1 MQKKKW
7 SLLNKKFILIKKGK
21 MKNEKGPTFFFK
33 INIHTSI
40 QIMNT
45 KKKKNKDSLKWTLKK
60 LCPLNIIWVTSS
72 K

>member
-1 MQKKKW
+1 
-7 SLLNKKFILIKKGK
+7 

-45 KKKKNKDSLKWTLKK
+45 KKKKKQGFIEMNFKKIMSLKHYMSYIK
-60 LCPLNIIWVTSS
+60 
-72 K
+72 

>member
-45 KKKKNKDSLKWTLKK
+45 KKKKKQGFIEMNFKKIMSLKHYMSYIK
-60 LCPLNIIWVTSS
+60 
-72 K
+72 